1 MKLAAVRDQAIL
13 RRLELERFEKRL
25 DSKLKKTQKNRRISG
40 GTAHATSYSTKD
52 KKATYKRTD
61 SWIDVP
67 VPSAIDLHTNREATC
82 DFIQSVREQVRAGRR
97 LRLIFDSCET
107 IRLSALVLLL
117 AQIHK
122 IHLQYG
128 ANHLTGTYPKSS
140 RLERLL
146 SESGFYGLLHVKSR
160 RNPPPA
166 SKLTRYVKFK
176 SEQKPNSEEIK
187 KLRLELLGEDLKMPK
202 SIAARVFRGVS
213 EAMTNVNHH
222 AYKTK
227 HVQFQEQYGRWW
239 LVASLSARTKLFT
252 LAFYD
257 AGVGISKTL
266 PRKYPIELIR
276 GILSLLPGVQPDDG
290 QMIRAAMELG
300 RSQTNLS
307 NRGKGLLDLTK
318 LIDIVGQGE
327 MRIYSRN
334 GAYSYSS
341 LGEKAQNNNGFVEG
355 TLIEWQLP
363 IDKALETLPKELF
376 YDEDGEN

>member
-1 MKLAAVRDQAIL
+1 LKLAAHRDQAFL
-13 RRLELERFEKRL
+13 RRLELERFEHRL
-25 DSKLKKTQKNRRISG
+25 TSKLKRTKKNRKRSG
-40 GTAHATSYSTKD
+40 GSATATAFSASD
-52 KKATYKRTD
+52 KKRTYKRTE

-67 VPSAIDLHTNREATC
+67 VPNAIDLHSNREATC
-82 DFIQSVREQVRAGRR
+82 DFIQQVREEVRSGKR
-97 LRLIFDSCET
+97 LRLVFDSCET

-122 IHLQYG
+122 LRMQYG
-128 ANHLTGTYPKSS
+128 STHLTGTYPKSS

-146 SESGFYGLLHVKSR
+146 SESGFYGLLGVKSR
-160 RNPPPA
+160 SNRPSK

-176 SEQKPNSEEIK
+176 SEQKPNSQEIPN
-187 KLRLELLGEDLKMPK
+187 LRNELLGNDLKMPK
-202 SIAARVFRGVS
+202 PIASRVFRGVS

-222 AYKTK
+222 AYNTK
-227 HVQFQEQYGRWW
+227 HIEFHEQKGRWW

-276 GILSLLPGVQPDDG
+276 GVLSLLPGVQPDDG

-300 RSQTNLS
+300 RSRTDQS

-334 GAYSYSS
+334 GAYSYAPS
-341 LGEKAQNNNGFVEG
+341 GEREQNANGFVEG

-363 IDKALETLPKELF
+363 IDKALEVLPQELI
-376 YDEDGEN
+376 YDEDSEN